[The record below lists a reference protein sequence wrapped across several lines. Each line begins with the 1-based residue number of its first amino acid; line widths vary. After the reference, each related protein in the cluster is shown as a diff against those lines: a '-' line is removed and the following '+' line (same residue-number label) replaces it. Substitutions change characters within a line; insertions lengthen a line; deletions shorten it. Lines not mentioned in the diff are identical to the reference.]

1 MGRASC
7 SSISDSLLHTVLKLK
22 HLRRPVRTLGVA
34 KDLFAAHLSMKVLGP
49 RGDAHFRDDARYNLQ
64 NVTDGFRPRLDESG
78 DDEAILQR
86 ICRAYVRAAERETV
100 VKSEYRPSGWW
111 KDVRQDGLAPVRRAL
126 AARDIAALQR
136 MYRNFY
142 RDPCSTGLVGA
153 PYKMNK
159 AHLGEAADESC
170 RRFFLSNA
178 LHRIDHWKAQTGNRF
193 VLRDLAGP
201 KIGNPFGV
209 SIDGTLIRA
218 GTESQHYSA
227 HRIMELLLPPNA
239 AVVEIGGGFG
249 GMAYYLVRD
258 RPGTTYVNFD
268 VPESIALAS
277 YYLLKSFPDR
287 EFLLYGEEPL
297 SADSLARFP
306 VVLMPVFELPNMP
319 AKSAGLI
326 FSAHTMAS
334 LTPAAMAEY
343 LDEIHRTTNKY
354 LLLVGRAAESG
365 PLDRLIRLRLP
376 RLALAEKRVLEWNKL
391 KILNDLE
398 EERLYRVVR
407 A

>member
-1 MGRASC
+1 M
-7 SSISDSLLHTVLKLK
+7 LKLK
-22 HLRRPVRTLGVA
+22 HLRRPFRTLGVA

-49 RGDAHFRDDARYNLQ
+49 RGDAQFRDDARFNLQ
-64 NVTDGFRPRLDESG
+64 NVADGFAPRLDESG
-78 DDEAILQR
+78 NDEAILQR
-86 ICRAYVRAAERETV
+86 ICRAYVRAAGRETV
-100 VKSEYRPSGWW
+100 VKSVYRPTGWW
-111 KDVRQDGLAPVRRAL
+111 KDVRRDGLAPVRRAL
-126 AARDIAALQR
+126 AARDIDALQL

-159 AHLGEAADESC
+159 AYPGEAADESC

-193 VLRDLAGP
+193 ALRDLAGP
-201 KIGNPFGV
+201 EIGNPFGV
-209 SIDGTLIRA
+209 SIDGTLVRA

-227 HRIMELLLPPNA
+227 HRIMELLLPQNA

-249 GMAYYLVRD
+249 SMAYYLLRD
-258 RPGTTYVNFD
+258 RPGTTYLNFD

-297 SADSLARFP
+297 SADSLARFR
-306 VVLMPVFELPNMP
+306 VTLMPVFELPNMP
-319 AKSAGLI
+319 PRSADLI

-334 LTPAAMAEY
+334 LTRAAMTEY
-343 LDEIHRTTNKY
+343 LDEVNRTMSEY

-365 PLDRLIRLRLP
+365 PLERLIRLRLP
-376 RLALAEKRVLEWNKL
+376 RLALAEKRVFEWNKL

-398 EERLYRVVR
+398 EECLYRVVR

>member
-1 MGRASC
+1 M
-7 SSISDSLLHTVLKLK
+7 LKLK
-22 HLRRPVRTLGVA
+22 HLRRPFRTLGVA

-49 RGDAHFRDDARYNLQ
+49 RGEAHFRDDARYNLQ
-64 NVTDGFRPRLDESG
+64 NVADGFRPRLDESG

-86 ICRAYVRAAERETV
+86 IGRAYVRAAERQTV
-100 VKSEYRPSGWW
+100 VKSVYRPTGWW
-111 KDVRQDGLAPVRRAL
+111 KDVRRDGLAPVRRAL
-126 AARDIAALQR
+126 AACDIATLQR

-159 AHLGEAADESC
+159 AYPGEAADESC

-193 VLRDLAGP
+193 ALRDLAGP
-201 KIGNPFGV
+201 EIGNPFGV
-209 SIDGTLIRA
+209 SIDGTLVRA

-227 HRIMELLLPPNA
+227 HRIMELLLPQNA

-249 GMAYYLVRD
+249 SMAYYLLRD
-258 RPGTTYVNFD
+258 RPRTTYVNFD

-297 SADSLARFP
+297 SVDSLARFP
-306 VVLMPVFELPNMP
+306 VVLMPVIELPNMP
-319 AKSAGLI
+319 PKSADLI

-334 LTPAAMAEY
+334 LSRAAMIEY
-343 LDEIHRTTNKY
+343 LDEVHRTMSEY
-354 LLLVGRAAESG
+354 LLLVGRGASSG
-365 PLDRLIRLRLP
+365 PLERLVRLRLP
-376 RLALAEKRVLEWNKL
+376 RLSLAEKRVLEWNKL

-398 EERLYRVVR
+398 KECLYRVV
-407 A
+407 